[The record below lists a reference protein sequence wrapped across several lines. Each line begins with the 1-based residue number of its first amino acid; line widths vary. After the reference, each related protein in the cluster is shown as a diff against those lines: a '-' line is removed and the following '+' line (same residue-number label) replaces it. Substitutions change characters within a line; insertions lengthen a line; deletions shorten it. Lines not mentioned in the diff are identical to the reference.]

1 MKKFFFDCGTRE
13 LPASAGLFVLRV
25 GTGLMMALGHG
36 LPKLRKFSDMKDGFQ
51 APKLPLLEYMSGP
64 VALSATIF
72 AELLC
77 ATLLVLGLATRP
89 AAFVLG
95 FTMLVAALHV
105 HGGDP
110 FFMGKGAS
118 KEPAMLYFV
127 PCLALILA
135 GAGGWSLDRGIYQE
149 KKRRFF

>member
-13 LPASAGLFVLRV
+13 AQASAGLFALRL
-25 GTGLMMALGHG
+25 GTGLMMAIGHG
-36 LPKLRKFSDMKDGFQ
+36 WQKFRKFSDMKDDFE

-72 AELLC
+72 AELVC
-77 ATLLVLGLATRP
+77 AILIVLGLATRP

-95 FTMLVAALHV
+95 FTMLVAAFHV

-110 FFMGKGAS
+110 FFMGGGAA
-118 KEPAMLYFV
+118 KEPALLYFV
-127 PCLALILA
+127 PCLALVLA
-135 GAGGWSLDRGIYQE
+135 GAGGWSLDRSIYQE